1 MQLVLLIVVVS
12 LVAISVIAIVTIRI
26 RLKNKSKELSEKL
39 NHISSYSNKSNYEQA
54 KERLSALNNEAFIDI
69 MNHPEMTREKELA
82 MMDEVFGGKV
92 SDVMMG
98 FLQVLVKKGR
108 FGEIESVLEYFDKRA
123 KEYKK
128 IGVVYV
134 TTPAELS
141 DAQKQKIEARLS
153 ETSSYE
159 TLEMNYNVD
168 ASLLGGIRI
177 RIDDRVVDNTIR
189 TKLEEMT
196 RKLSK
201 VRV

>member
-1 MQLVLLIVVVS
+1 MAKLVSKVYGDALFEAALEENQLDAVWDEVRE
-12 LVAISVIAIVTIRI
+12 IASI
-26 RLKNKSKELSEKL
+26 LQE
-39 NHISSYSNKSNYEQA
+39 
-54 KERLSALNNEAFIDI
+54 NEAFIDI

-134 TTPAELS
+134 PTPAELS

>member
-1 MQLVLLIVVVS
+1 MAKLVSKVYGDALFEAALEENQLDAVWDEVRE
-12 LVAISVIAIVTIRI
+12 IASI
-26 RLKNKSKELSEKL
+26 LQE
-39 NHISSYSNKSNYEQA
+39 
-54 KERLSALNNEAFIDI
+54 NEAFIDI

-134 TTPAELS
+134 TTPTELS
-141 DAQKQKIEARLS
+141 RAQKQKIEARFS

>member
-1 MQLVLLIVVVS
+1 M
-12 LVAISVIAIVTIRI
+12 
-26 RLKNKSKELSEKL
+26 
-39 NHISSYSNKSNYEQA
+39 
-54 KERLSALNNEAFIDI
+54 
-69 MNHPEMTREKELA
+69 
-82 MMDEVFGGKV
+82 
-92 SDVMMG
+92 
-98 FLQVLVKKGR
+98 
-108 FGEIESVLEYFDKRA
+108 
-123 KEYKK
+123 
-128 IGVVYV
+128 

-177 RIDDRVVDNTIR
+177 RIDDRVVDYTIR

>member
-1 MQLVLLIVVVS
+1 MAKLVSKVYGDALFEAALEENQLDAVWDEVRE
-12 LVAISVIAIVTIRI
+12 IASI
-26 RLKNKSKELSEKL
+26 LQE
-39 NHISSYSNKSNYEQA
+39 
-54 KERLSALNNEAFIDI
+54 NEAFIDI

-92 SDVMMG
+92 SDLMMG